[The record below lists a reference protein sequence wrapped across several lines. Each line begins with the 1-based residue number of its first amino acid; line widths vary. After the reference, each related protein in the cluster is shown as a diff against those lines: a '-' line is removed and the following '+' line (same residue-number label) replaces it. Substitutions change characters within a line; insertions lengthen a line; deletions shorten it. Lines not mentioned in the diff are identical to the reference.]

1 MVDLPDAVPVDPAT
15 LSGLHEV
22 AVSTTHVGDSGP
34 LRHTNGDLVVSG
46 AHEDRHAELGV
57 APELDEVT
65 GVELKFTN
73 QFGCAVYFHFAN
85 LDLLWL

>member
-1 MVDLPDAVPVDPAT
+1 MNLPDAAPVNPAPPT
-15 LSGLHEV
+15 SLHEV
-22 AVSTTHVGDSGP
+22 AVISSNIGHPGP
-34 LRHTNGDLVVSG
+34 LRNSNGDLVVSG
-46 AHEDRHAELGV
+46 TSLDHHTELGV

-65 GVELKFTN
+65 GLELKFTN